1 MEQKVKFDIS
11 TVTILKVA
19 AVVLGIWLLFAVRNI
34 VFLFFIVLVVVAAL
48 GPLVDRMTKYIPRL
62 LAVIILSIVVLGILA
77 AVGFLIV
84 PPVVTEVK
92 QLAINLPSI
101 AIKLGP
107 LYQHIQNSLGN
118 YQQGLFNVSS
128 QIGKISSGLYSTT
141 VGFITGLLGFLT
153 ILVLSFYMLLEQNA
167 IKNFLNQSIPSEK
180 KEKIIPILKKISEK
194 MGSWLRSQFVLMF
207 IIGALDFIALISLG
221 VPYALALAL
230 WGGLIEVVPYIG
242 PWLGLIPAVA
252 ISFSLSPLKGILV
265 LIAFVIIQQIESN
278 FLAPKIMGKAVGLS
292 PVIIILALLVGAEL
306 MGLLGIIIAVPVAAA
321 LSVLIQEWPEI
332 RKLYS

>member
-62 LAVIILSIVVLGILA
+62 LAVIILSIFVLGILA
-77 AVGFLIV
+77 AIGFLIV

-207 IIGALDFIALISLG
+207 IIGALDFIALIALG
-221 VPYALALAL
+221 IPYALTLAL